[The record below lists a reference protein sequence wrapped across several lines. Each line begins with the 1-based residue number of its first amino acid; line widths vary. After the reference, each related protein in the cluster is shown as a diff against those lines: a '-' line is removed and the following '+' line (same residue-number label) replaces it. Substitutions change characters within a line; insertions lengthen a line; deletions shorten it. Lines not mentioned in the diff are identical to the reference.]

1 MPIYDASIQNFANG
15 AFLPNL
21 MLSNIIICTVHV
33 MGTIATWWTKYGVLD
48 IAYNS
53 MCFLFQLLVEKGAGM
68 DIGDKFGDRPLHE
81 ALRHHTMSQLRHL
94 QADKDIGKVNTIL

>member
-33 MGTIATWWTKYGVLD
+33 MGTIATW
-48 IAYNS
+48 
-53 MCFLFQLLVEKGAGM
+53 
-68 DIGDKFGDRPLHE
+68 
-81 ALRHHTMSQLRHL
+81 
-94 QADKDIGKVNTIL
+94 